1 MLNLLLRLIIPY
13 SRVLKNKL
21 KIKLRSFLNQYFIEP
36 VTSSS

>member
-21 KIKLRSFLNQYFIEP
+21 KIKLRSVLNQYFIEP